1 MNDKKFE
8 KLLNKEA
15 DKYVRENKDAVM
27 KSCGV
32 ETKKQK
38 PAILSALPA
47 VAAVVFIAAFAVI
60 CYIPVALK
68 NNGTSSGTET
78 AETTDTDGIYTQD
91 FGTETSVLFYN
102 NFRSVN
108 KAPFSLPDKTPEI
121 YEEHGIYIYKEIK
134 EEYYKDYVASL
145 KNKGFDAY
153 EKDNYGYLD
162 AFLTRD
168 DCMIFI
174 SFSKEENKIEMSW
187 YAQTENKKG
196 ALTEEEASRLL
207 CPGNSYSKIPLR
219 PVDIT
224 PDSFYELTGGQIFA
238 VPVFSTDEY
247 VKQGYEPDR
256 YEARYSGS
264 VYLVL
269 GENYHKKLN
278 MEKIAVCDIDED
290 GERDIVCITDG
301 GTSGVCTTI
310 IEVIKNGEC
319 YFNSYTSMLPYVSF
333 AKADGKLVIRTKND
347 KNETFDYN
355 IVLSEEYQNDVAF
368 IDENGN
374 LHQKDGIILKK
385 VVLYKIGDTPDTT
398 KEKEKAEE
406 TTTEKVEY
414 DLISDD
420 KFIEYINRERN
431 GEKLSEA
438 EIDELTK
445 YIDNNYFGIS
455 DTNAFILLWT
465 DAENIGKLEYYGY
478 PKMTIQKICDIINE
492 SENFDEIIRKIGET
506 DKFLSQVWQKTT
518 GEYGYRYDFR
528 SSEYNC
534 YEYIDVY
541 PADNSIMY
549 HKVINDRNSKEYH
562 YNYAVYLWNK
572 DIEESE
578 NHHITTDQ
586 IKDNLRLWNNDF

>member
-1 MNDKKFE
+1 
-8 KLLNKEA
+8 
-15 DKYVRENKDAVM
+15 
-27 KSCGV
+27 
-32 ETKKQK
+32 
-38 PAILSALPA
+38 
-47 VAAVVFIAAFAVI
+47 
-60 CYIPVALK
+60 
-68 NNGTSSGTET
+68 
-78 AETTDTDGIYTQD
+78 
-91 FGTETSVLFYN
+91 
-102 NFRSVN
+102 
-108 KAPFSLPDKTPEI
+108 
-121 YEEHGIYIYKEIK
+121 
-134 EEYYKDYVASL
+134 
-145 KNKGFDAY
+145 
-153 EKDNYGYLD
+153 
-162 AFLTRD
+162 
-168 DCMIFI
+168 
-174 SFSKEENKIEMSW
+174 
-187 YAQTENKKG
+187 
-196 ALTEEEASRLL
+196 
-207 CPGNSYSKIPLR
+207 
-219 PVDIT
+219 
-224 PDSFYELTGGQIFA
+224 
-238 VPVFSTDEY
+238 
-247 VKQGYEPDR
+247 
-256 YEARYSGS
+256 
-264 VYLVL
+264 
-269 GENYHKKLN
+269 

-518 GEYGYRYDFR
+518 GEYGDRYDFR